1 MRRREPAPADPSPS
15 DHRVAAEATRES
27 AEAERE
33 ICENARKER
42 GSLIDML
49 A

>member
-1 MRRREPAPADPSPS
+1 
-15 DHRVAAEATRES
+15 VAAEATHES

-33 ICENARKER
+33 SRENARKER